1 MAGVVSAGFFLVAT
15 LLNYWPPVL
24 QYLLMTSLMIALI
37 YCAYRL
43 PANWARHGTKPL
55 RRPLFFG
62 VISMFGTVA
71 GALIFGV
78 LPHFT
83 GFPLFP
89 IIVMFLGVLL
99 VFGMTRFL
107 RRYNWKQANDL
118 HRFGLAAGA
127 LTPLHCV
134 CSFAGTRPDPS
145 PLNYR
150 FWSGRFS
157 LSDRLVWLGWQIR
170 KRTQAMRKT
179 DGDHNRSRCRLFY
192 FVSHSL
198 TPHLFT
204 RLS

>member
-1 MAGVVSAGFFLVAT
+1 
-15 LLNYWPPVL
+15 
-24 QYLLMTSLMIALI
+24 
-37 YCAYRL
+37 
-43 PANWARHGTKPL
+43 
-55 RRPLFFG
+55 
-62 VISMFGTVA
+62 MFGTVA

-107 RRYNWKQANDL
+107 RQYDWKQANDL

-127 LTPLHCV
+127 LTPLIV
-134 CSFAGTRPDPS
+134 FTPLQELDQTRTDNS
-145 PLNYR
+145 MGMGLVGLA
-150 FWSGRFS
+150 FLIG
-157 LSDRLVWLGWQIR
+157 LVWLGWQIR

-198 TPHLFT
+198 TPHHFT